1 MQAEVQFYSFL
12 ELAAPLANNVN
23 SVHTVEDVW
32 GNGVQFSYDDQV
44 TVSWAFKVDQMGFH
58 KDGPKYADIDDS
70 STSFVLG
77 GVHSSTLTGRTNP
90 FRRGVG
96 APYQSSLGRFG
107 SKLPNLC

>member
-70 STSFVLG
+70 STSFFLG
-77 GVHSSTLTGRTNP
+77 GCSLEYTDWAHQPIQKGGRRTLSEFSRSV
-90 FRRGVG
+90 R
-96 APYQSSLGRFG
+96 
-107 SKLPNLC
+107 